1 MCTHVNTSEFIPA
14 LISKIAEKR
23 EAEGGSNAFHIPES
37 VLWKVAKEIE
47 NRYWSNVLLTRSS
60 LDDLVEYLRG
70 QYGNNFIEYDLRQ
83 EGIRPLV
90 LKKGVGEKYRRAM
103 AGYFFNSEAIW
114 YKCLSAIVDENI
126 TFAEEGEVQYKEGK
140 APADEEKL
148 TEQNR
153 MAVA

>member
-47 NRYWSNVLLTRSS
+47 NRYWSNVLFTRSS

-83 EGIRPLV
+83 EGTRPLV
-90 LKKGVGEKYRRAM
+90 LKNGVGEKYRKAM
-103 AGYFFNSEAIW
+103 AGYFFNSETIW
-114 YKCLSAIVDENI
+114 YKCLCDIVDNNI
-126 TFAEEGEVQYKEGK
+126 TFAEDGEAQYNEGRAPLDKEK
-140 APADEEKL
+140 MA
-148 TEQNR
+148 EQNQG
-153 MAVA
+153 AFA